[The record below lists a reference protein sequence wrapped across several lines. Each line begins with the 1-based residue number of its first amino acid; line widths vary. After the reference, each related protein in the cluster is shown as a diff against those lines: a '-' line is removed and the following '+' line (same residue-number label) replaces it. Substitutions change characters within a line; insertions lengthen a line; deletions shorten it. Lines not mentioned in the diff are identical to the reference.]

1 MVYTKKTDWRNQPV
15 FFESGIFVRSYGF
28 NDVDS
33 PGAKISRACTGQ
45 YGNCR

>member
-1 MVYTKKTDWRNQPV
+1 MVYTKKTDWGNQPV
-15 FFESGIFVRSYGF
+15 FFESGILVGLCGF
-28 NDVDS
+28 NDVNS